1 MKPWIA
7 PLVRA
12 VPAIVLAIVITFSAD
27 HSAALGLL
35 TFGIFGVVSGLGI
48 GIVALVGG
56 AGTDRTIQLIQAAL
70 TVLAGVAAL
79 TVTGGGLPYLVL
91 IVSAWAVTTG
101 FLEVYVGL
109 RSRGQV
115 GARDRTFVGALTVVL
130 AIAVLVVPPDYNQPF
145 AFDEVTGEVTASVI
159 VVGLLGAYWAI
170 LGVFLAIAGFPV
182 KAPSAPT
189 SVESSAP

>member
-1 MKPWIA
+1 VKPWIA

>member
-1 MKPWIA
+1 VKPWIA

-35 TFGIFGVVSGLGI
+35 TFGVFGVVSGLGI
-48 GIVALVGG
+48 GIVALRGAAG
-56 AGTDRTIQLIQAAL
+56 AGRTIQLIQAAL

-79 TVTGGGLPYLVL
+79 AVTGGGLPYLVL
-91 IVSAWAVTTG
+91 ILSAWAVTTG
-101 FLEVYVGL
+101 LLELYLGL
-109 RSRGQV
+109 RARGEI
-115 GARDRTFVGALTVVL
+115 GARDRMFIGALTIVL
-130 AIAVLVVPPDYNQPF
+130 AIVVLVVPPDYLQPF

-159 VVGLLGAYWAI
+159 IVGLLGAYWAI
-170 LGVFLAIAGFPV
+170 LGVFLSIAAIPV

-189 SVESSAP
+189 PVESSAQ

>member
-35 TFGIFGVVSGLGI
+35 TFGIFGVVSGLGL
-48 GIVALVGG
+48 GIVALLG
-56 AGTDRTIQLIQAAL
+56 AAGADRTIQLIQAAL

-109 RSRGQV
+109 RSRGQA
-115 GARDRTFVGALTVVL
+115 GARDRMFVGALTVVL
-130 AIAVLVVPPDYNQPF
+130 AIVVLVVPPDYTQPF

-159 VVGLLGAYWAI
+159 IVGLLGAYWAI
-170 LGVFLAIAGFPV
+170 LGVFLAIAAIPAT
-182 KAPSAPT
+182 APSAPAP
-189 SVESSAP
+189 VESSAP

>member
-1 MKPWIA
+1 VKPWIA

-35 TFGIFGVVSGLGI
+35 TFGVFGVVSGLGI
-48 GIVALVGG
+48 GIVALRGAAG
-56 AGTDRTIQLIQAAL
+56 AGRTIQLIQAAL

-79 TVTGGGLPYLVL
+79 AVTGGGLPYLVL
-91 IVSAWAVTTG
+91 ILSAWAVTTG
-101 FLEVYVGL
+101 FLELYLGL
-109 RSRGQV
+109 RTRGEI
-115 GARDRTFVGALTVVL
+115 GARDRMFIGALTIVL
-130 AIAVLVVPPDYNQPF
+130 AIVVLVVPPDYLQPF

-159 VVGLLGAYWAI
+159 IVGLLGAYWAI
-170 LGVFLAIAGFPV
+170 LGVFLSIAAIPV

-189 SVESSAP
+189 PVESSAP

>member
-12 VPAIVLAIVITFSAD
+12 VPAIALAIVITFSAD

-35 TFGIFGVVSGLGI
+35 TFGVFGVVSGLGI
-48 GIVALVGG
+48 GVVALRSA
-56 AGTDRTIQLIQAAL
+56 AGPGRTTQLIQAAI

-79 TVTGGGLPYLVL
+79 AVTGGGLPYLVL
-91 IVSAWAVTTG
+91 ILSAWAVTTG
-101 FLEVYVGL
+101 FLELYLGL
-109 RSRGQV
+109 RARGEI
-115 GARDRTFVGALTVVL
+115 GARDRMFIGGLTIVL
-130 AIAVLVVPPDYNQPF
+130 AIVVLVVPPDYVQPF

-159 VVGLLGAYWAI
+159 IVGLLGAYWAI
-170 LGVFLAIAGFPV
+170 LGVFLSIAAIPV

-189 SVESSAP
+189 PVESSAP

>member
-35 TFGIFGVVSGLGI
+35 TFGVFGVVSGLGI
-48 GIVALVGG
+48 GIVALRGAAG
-56 AGTDRTIQLIQAAL
+56 AGRTIQLIQAAL

-79 TVTGGGLPYLVL
+79 AVTGGGLPYLVL
-91 IVSAWAVTTG
+91 ILSAWAVTTG
-101 FLEVYVGL
+101 FLELYLGL
-109 RSRGQV
+109 RARGEI
-115 GARDRTFVGALTVVL
+115 GARDRMFIGGLTIVL
-130 AIAVLVVPPDYNQPF
+130 AIVVLVVPPDYLQPF

-159 VVGLLGAYWAI
+159 IVGLLGAYWAI
-170 LGVFLAIAGFPV
+170 LGVFLSIAAIPV

-189 SVESSAP
+189 PVESSAP

>member
-35 TFGIFGVVSGLGI
+35 TFGVFGVVSGLGI
-48 GIVALVGG
+48 GIVALRGAAG
-56 AGTDRTIQLIQAAL
+56 AGRTIQLIQAAL

-79 TVTGGGLPYLVL
+79 AVTGGGLPYLVL
-91 IVSAWAVTTG
+91 ILSAWAVTTG
-101 FLEVYVGL
+101 FLELYLGL
-109 RSRGQV
+109 RTRGEI
-115 GARDRTFVGALTVVL
+115 GARDRMFIGALTIVL
-130 AIAVLVVPPDYNQPF
+130 AIVVLVVPPDYLQPF

-159 VVGLLGAYWAI
+159 IVGLLGAYWAI
-170 LGVFLAIAGFPV
+170 LGVFLSIAAIPV

-189 SVESSAP
+189 PVESSAP

>member
-35 TFGIFGVVSGLGI
+35 TFGVFGVVSGLGI
-48 GIVALVGG
+48 GIVALRGAAG
-56 AGTDRTIQLIQAAL
+56 AGRTIQLIQAAL

-79 TVTGGGLPYLVL
+79 AVTGGGLPYLVL
-91 IVSAWAVTTG
+91 ILSAWAVTTG
-101 FLEVYVGL
+101 FLELYLGL
-109 RSRGQV
+109 RARGEI
-115 GARDRTFVGALTVVL
+115 GARDRMFIGGLTIVL
-130 AIAVLVVPPDYNQPF
+130 AIVVLVVPPDYVQPF

-159 VVGLLGAYWAI
+159 IVGLLGAYWAI
-170 LGVFLAIAGFPV
+170 LGVFLSIAAIPV

-189 SVESSAP
+189 PVESSAP